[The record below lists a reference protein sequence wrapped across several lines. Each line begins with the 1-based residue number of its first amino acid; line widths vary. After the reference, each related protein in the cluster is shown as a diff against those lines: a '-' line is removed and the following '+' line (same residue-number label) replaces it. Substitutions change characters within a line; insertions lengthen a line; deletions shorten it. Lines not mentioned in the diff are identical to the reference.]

1 MALTLRARA
10 LALVSLLCLIS
21 SLAIWPDMS
30 LHAQANLDALI
41 LGDRVNL
48 RAAPATDGAALAV
61 LTHNMPFHITGRNAD
76 SDWLY
81 GASGS
86 GATGWVYIDF
96 VTLPEGAVVGVLPIL
111 DATAPTNGG
120 AQAPAPAVGD
130 TGGEG
135 GDSGSESGPTEAPP
149 PPIAISGSLPSGF
162 QLGGQ
167 VRGLSPVTID
177 ALRRAGMTWIKRQA
191 FAGDGGVFGLIDEA
205 HANGFRI
212 LLSVIGDKSAV
223 LDSGYQDSYAGYV
236 AQLAA
241 AGADAIEVWNEQNID
256 REWPQGAIDPARYVQ
271 LLAKAYNAIKGA
283 NPNTLVISGAPA
295 PTGAEGAY
303 GLDRVWNDDRY
314 VAGMAAAGA
323 GHYADCI
330 GVHSNEGIVS
340 PRQRSGDP
348 RGDNYPTRYFDTMLA
363 RGIAGLGKPACLT
376 EIGYLTPENYGS
388 LPGNY
393 GWAANTTVSQ
403 QALWLAEAAAR
414 AAASGRVRLMIIFNV
429 DFDYYGDDPQ
439 AGFAMIRPGGACPA
453 CDALGAM
460 R

>member
-1 MALTLRARA
+1 MALTPRVRAFALFSLICLFTLSAALPGATLRAQA
-10 LALVSLLCLIS
+10 SLDS
-21 SLAIWPDMS
+21 
-30 LHAQANLDALI
+30 QI

-48 RAAPATDGAALAV
+48 RAAPARDGAALAV
-61 LTHNMPFHITGRNAD
+61 LTNGTPFRITGRNAD

-81 GASGS
+81 GAAPS

-96 VTLPEGAVVGVLPIL
+96 VTLPEGAVVGVLPVL
-111 DATAPTNGG
+111 DASAPTSGG
-120 AQAPAPAVGD
+120 AAAPAAPSEPA
-130 TGGEG
+130 G
-135 GDSGSESGPTEAPP
+135 GDAGGDNAPTQAPP
-149 PPIAISGSLPSGF
+149 PTVAVTGSLPSGF

-167 VRGLSPVTID
+167 VRGLSQGTMD
-177 ALRRAGMTWIKRQA
+177 ALRRADMTWIKRQA
-191 FAGDGGVFGLIDEA
+191 FAGDGGAIGMIGEA

-223 LDSGYQDSYAGYV
+223 LDPGYQDSYAGYV

-271 LLAKAYNAIKGA
+271 LLAKAYNAIKAA
-283 NPNTLVISGAPA
+283 NPNTMVITGAPA
-295 PTGAEGAY
+295 PTGAEGAF

-323 GHYADCI
+323 GRYADCI
-330 GVHSNEGIVS
+330 GVHYNEGIVS

-363 RGIAGLGKPACLT
+363 RGTAGLGKPACFT
-376 EIGYLTPENYGS
+376 EIGYLSPEGYGP
-388 LPGNY
+388 LPGNF
-393 GWAANTTVSQ
+393 GWAANTTVAQ
-403 QALWLAEAAAR
+403 QAQWLAEAAAR
-414 AAASGRVRLMIIFNV
+414 AAATGRVRLFIVFNV
-429 DFDYYGDDPQ
+429 DFDHYGDDPQ

-453 CDALGAM
+453 CETLGAL